1 MPISIGIITA
11 RQSLDNIRQAEQS
24 MKQHCK
30 ISYFPYDTLDELR
43 HQYTKAAAKSDGLL
57 FSGPFPHDYICENI
71 GRITLPS
78 RCIDLMDRDYYLVIA
93 RLLVRNP
100 KLDFTRVYFD
110 AVVEPSI
117 IGNVFPPGLTPYF
130 MPRTTPEYRMILRSS
145 AYQRFLNQYRS
156 MWAERKYDLFL
167 TRFTNLALFLEKEQ
181 IPHILLKPSPE
192 TILDHFHALLCQI
205 RESLLQNSQTA
216 CCIIELPR
224 PFQNQKNMEIL
235 EKILADLKIIFNQ
248 NILIRRHHFHLE
260 ITASIM
266 VVRELTSG
274 YTSCLLSEELEKRLP
289 FPFFAGWGIS
299 FDVVDAYKNA
309 ATALSAC
316 KKDQNHYT
324 FLVTES
330 QEMVGPLN
338 SNRSISYSLKPH
350 AQTSSLAKSL
360 GISPINLEKIISLQ
374 KERSMY
380 EFTSSDLV
388 YFLEITPR
396 SASRILSKLSSAD
409 LAHPVRTINLN
420 GTGRP
425 LTVYEIDFSNIKE
438 FWGSH

>member
-11 RQSLDNIRQAEQS
+11 RQSMDNIRQTEQS

-71 GRITLPS
+71 GRITLPC

-117 IGNVFPPGLTPYF
+117 IGNVFPPGLSPYF

-145 AYQRFLNQYRS
+145 AYQRSLNQYRS

-274 YTSCLLSEELEKRLP
+274 YME
-289 FPFFAGWGIS
+289 
-299 FDVVDAYKNA
+299 A
-309 ATALSAC
+309 AAC
-316 KKDQNHYT
+316 YGVNM
-324 FLVTES
+324 
-330 QEMVGPLN
+330 MVGPLN

>member
-11 RQSLDNIRQAEQS
+11 RQSLDNIRQAEQN

-145 AYQRFLNQYRS
+145 AYQRSLNQYRS

-338 SNRSISYSLKPH
+338 LSLIH
-350 AQTSSLAKSL
+350 
-360 GISPINLEKIISLQ
+360 I
-374 KERSMY
+374 
-380 EFTSSDLV
+380 
-388 YFLEITPR
+388 
-396 SASRILSKLSSAD
+396 
-409 LAHPVRTINLN
+409 
-420 GTGRP
+420 
-425 LTVYEIDFSNIKE
+425 
-438 FWGSH
+438 

>member
-145 AYQRFLNQYRS
+145 AYQRSLNQYRS

-167 TRFTNLALFLEKEQ
+167 TRFTNLALFL
-181 IPHILLKPSPE
+181 
-192 TILDHFHALLCQI
+192 
-205 RESLLQNSQTA
+205 
-216 CCIIELPR
+216 
-224 PFQNQKNMEIL
+224 
-235 EKILADLKIIFNQ
+235 
-248 NILIRRHHFHLE
+248 
-260 ITASIM
+260 
-266 VVRELTSG
+266 
-274 YTSCLLSEELEKRLP
+274 
-289 FPFFAGWGIS
+289 
-299 FDVVDAYKNA
+299 
-309 ATALSAC
+309 
-316 KKDQNHYT
+316 KK
-324 FLVTES
+324 
-330 QEMVGPLN
+330 
-338 SNRSISYSLKPH
+338 NRSPISS
-350 AQTSSLAKSL
+350 
-360 GISPINLEKIISLQ
+360 
-374 KERSMY
+374 
-380 EFTSSDLV
+380 
-388 YFLEITPR
+388 
-396 SASRILSKLSSAD
+396 
-409 LAHPVRTINLN
+409 
-420 GTGRP
+420 
-425 LTVYEIDFSNIKE
+425 
-438 FWGSH
+438 

>member
-11 RQSLDNIRQAEQS
+11 RQSLDNIRLAEQNMS
-24 MKQHCK
+24 QNCK
-30 ISYFPYDTLDELR
+30 ITYFPYDTLDELR
-43 HQYTKAAAKSDGLL
+43 HQYAKAAAKSDGLL

-117 IGNVFPPGLTPYF
+117 IGNIFPPGLTPYF

-145 AYQRFLNQYRS
+145 AYQRSLNQYRS

-167 TRFTNLALFLEKEQ
+167 TRFTNLADFLEKEQ
-181 IPHILLKPSPE
+181 IPYILLKPSPE
-192 TILDHFHALLCQI
+192 TVLDHFHALICQI
-205 RESLLQNSQTA
+205 KESLLQNSQSA
-216 CCIIELPR
+216 CCILELPR
-224 PFQNQKNMEIL
+224 SFQNQGNIELI
-235 EKILADLKIIFNQ
+235 EKHLSDLKFTLNP
-248 NILIRRHHFHLE
+248 NILIRRNHFHLE
-260 ITASIM
+260 VTASSM
-266 VVRELTSG
+266 AVRELTCG
-274 YTSCLLSEELEKRLP
+274 YTACLLSEELEKRLP
-289 FPFFAGWGIS
+289 FPFFAGWGVS
-299 FDVVDAYKNA
+299 FNAVEAYKNA
-309 ATALSAC
+309 MTALCAC

-324 FLVTES
+324 YLVTES

-350 AQTSSLAKSL
+350 AQTACLAKKL
-360 GISPINLEKIISLQ
+360 GISPINLEKIMSLQ

-380 EFTSSDLV
+380 EFTSNDLV

-396 SASRILSKLSSAD
+396 SASRILSKLSDAG

-425 LTVYEIDFSNIKE
+425 STVYEADFSSIKE
-438 FWGSH
+438 IWGSR

>member
-11 RQSLDNIRQAEQS
+11 RQSMDNIRQTEQS

-71 GRITLPS
+71 GRITLPC

-145 AYQRFLNQYRS
+145 AYQRSLNQYRS

-205 RESLLQNSQTA
+205 KESLLQNSQTA

-289 FPFFAGWGIS
+289 FPFFAGWG
-299 FDVVDAYKNA
+299 
-309 ATALSAC
+309 
-316 KKDQNHYT
+316 
-324 FLVTES
+324 
-330 QEMVGPLN
+330 
-338 SNRSISYSLKPH
+338 ISYSLKPH

>member
-11 RQSLDNIRQAEQS
+11 RQSLDNIRQAEQN

-145 AYQRFLNQYRS
+145 AYQRSLNQYRS

-248 NILIRRHHFHLE
+248 NILI
-260 ITASIM
+260 
-266 VVRELTSG
+266 
-274 YTSCLLSEELEKRLP
+274 
-289 FPFFAGWGIS
+289 
-299 FDVVDAYKNA
+299 
-309 ATALSAC
+309 
-316 KKDQNHYT
+316 
-324 FLVTES
+324 
-330 QEMVGPLN
+330 
-338 SNRSISYSLKPH
+338 
-350 AQTSSLAKSL
+350 
-360 GISPINLEKIISLQ
+360 
-374 KERSMY
+374 
-380 EFTSSDLV
+380 
-388 YFLEITPR
+388 
-396 SASRILSKLSSAD
+396 
-409 LAHPVRTINLN
+409 
-420 GTGRP
+420 
-425 LTVYEIDFSNIKE
+425 
-438 FWGSH
+438 